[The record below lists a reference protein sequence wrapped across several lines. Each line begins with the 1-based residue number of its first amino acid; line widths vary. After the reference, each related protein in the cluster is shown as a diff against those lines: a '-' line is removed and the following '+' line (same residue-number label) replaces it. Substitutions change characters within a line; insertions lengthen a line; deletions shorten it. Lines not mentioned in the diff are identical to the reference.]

1 MVLDFGSASGYKA
14 VIDLMKQHFQRKSI
28 VPMKK
33 VSNEIV
39 EYSATNNDF
48 SLLFLAIIA
57 YVLYKIMTQNHIVN
71 GKNWKLNRELIL
83 NFLDSLDAK
92 RNTLQQELPKFIV
105 LLKATDFDAYRYML
119 NIEKKG
125 RVKVGARLYS
135 MGFSQVKIKE
145 ILNVDPVELQQ
156 YLANSTE
163 HNQKQP
169 EDLITNKVNFLIEEK
184 TKNLVF
190 DSSALISIGSNG
202 LWDIFEEFRKRN
214 PKISFYITQ
223 GVYNETI
230 KIKEK
235 VVRFGWLSIQ
245 MEYLVKNKIFEIIS
259 AKNLKESQ
267 SLAEK
272 ANNIFYTKHGKLE
285 ILQEGE
291 LESVVFAKNN
301 NAILVIDE
309 IVTRW
314 LVEEPKRLHAL
325 MEQRYR
331 EKVLF
336 NSKILSDI
344 EKDLG
349 DLPVVRSVDF
359 VAFAIKKGY
368 FKKYEGLHYVR
379 HLLYAIKHAGCATTY
394 EEIDKF
400 VKEDLKEVFENGKK
414 EAFN

>member
-1 MVLDFGSASGYKA
+1 MVLDLSSASGYKA

-57 YVLYKIMTQNHIVN
+57 YVLYKTMTQNHIVN
-71 GKNWKLNRELIL
+71 GNKWKQNREKIL
-83 NFLDSLDAK
+83 YFLDSLESK
-92 RNTLQQELPKFIV
+92 KNNLQSELPKFVV
-105 LLKATDFDAYRYML
+105 LLKETDFDAYRYMF

-145 ILNVDPVELQQ
+145 ILDVDPVELQQ
-156 YLANSTE
+156 YLADSVE

-169 EDLITNKVNFLIEEK
+169 EDLIKGKVEFLVNEK
-184 TKNLVF
+184 EKNLVF

-202 LWDIFEEFRKRN
+202 LWDLFEEFKKRN
-214 PKISFYITQ
+214 PKTHFYITQ
-223 GVYNETI
+223 GVYDETI
-230 KIKEK
+230 KIKER

-245 MEYLVKNKIFEIIS
+245 MEYLVNAKCFEIIS
-259 AKNLKESQ
+259 QKQTKESL

-291 LESVVFAKNN
+291 LESVVFAENN

-314 LVEEPKRLHAL
+314 LIEEPKRLHAL
-325 MEQRYR
+325 MEQRYK

-344 EKDLG
+344 EKDFG

-368 FKKYEGLHYVR
+368 FKKYEGMHFAR

>member
-1 MVLDFGSASGYKA
+1 MVLDLGSSSGYKA
-14 VIDLMKQHFQRKSI
+14 VIDLLKQHFQRKSI
-28 VPMKK
+28 VPTKK

-57 YVLYKIMTQNHIVN
+57 YVLYKTMTQNHIVN
-71 GKNWKLNRELIL
+71 GGKWKQNRELIL
-83 NFLDSLDAK
+83 NFLDSLDTK
-92 RNTLQQELPKFIV
+92 RNNLQQELPKFIA
-105 LLKATDFDAYRYML
+105 LLKNVDFDAYHYML

-145 ILNVDPVELQQ
+145 ILNVDPIELQQ
-156 YLANSTE
+156 YLADSVE

-169 EDLITNKVNFLIEEK
+169 EDLIRGKVEFLVDEEK
-184 TKNLVF
+184 KNLVF

-202 LWDIFEEFRKRN
+202 LWSFFEEFKKRN
-214 PKISFYITQ
+214 PKINFYITQ
-223 GVYNETI
+223 GVYDETI

-245 MEYLVKNKIFEIIS
+245 MEYLVKAGIFEIIS
-259 AKNLKESQ
+259 AKNLKESK

-291 LESVVFAKNN
+291 LESVVFAKTN

-325 MEQRYR
+325 MEQRYK
-331 EKVLF
+331 EKVLY
-336 NSKILSDI
+336 NEKILSDI
-344 EKDLG
+344 ERDLG
-349 DLPVVRSVDF
+349 DLPVIRSVDF
-359 VAFAIKKGY
+359 IAFGIKKGY
-368 FKKYEGLHYVR
+368 FKKYEGMRFAR